1 MQTSTMFSI
10 TCTPQ
15 PVNWLQ
21 EEDLWCFDYTFPN
34 GGSVKDEPL
43 MPAATEL
50 VNRLL
55 EHKYGKDCL
64 VNKIEVTFSDEVLS
78 PPGDLT
84 LQYIDDEDDGCNYKP
99 YAWEEWANMK
109 IWLCPVFT
117 QFFPEE
123 KPKKLYV
130 KVEKTI

>member
-1 MQTSTMFSI
+1 MFSI

-21 EEDLWCFDYTFPN
+21 EGDLWCFDYTFPN

-43 MPAATEL
+43 MPEATEL
-50 VNRLL
+50 INRLL
-55 EHKYGKDCL
+55 KHKYGQDSS
-64 VNKIEVTFSDEVLS
+64 VDKIEVTFSNELLPTPS
-78 PPGDLT
+78 DLT
-84 LQYIDDEDDGCNYKP
+84 LQYVEDQDGGCNYKP

-117 QFFPEE
+117 QFFPVE
-123 KPKKLYV
+123 KPEKLYV
-130 KVEKTI
+130 KVEKVS

>member
-1 MQTSTMFSI
+1 MQTPTMFSI
-10 TCTPQ
+10 TCTPKHHAFGEQ
-15 PVNWLQ
+15 G
-21 EEDLWCFDYTFPN
+21 DLWCFDYTFLD
-34 GGSVKDEPL
+34 GSSVKDEPL
-43 MPAATEL
+43 MPEATEL

-55 EHKYGKDCL
+55 KNKYGQNSSID
-64 VNKIEVTFSDEVLS
+64 KIELTFSNTVLS
-78 PPGDLT
+78 RPSDIT
-84 LQYIDDEDDGCNYKP
+84 LQYVEDEEGGCNYKP

-130 KVEKTI
+130 KVEKAS